1 MRILGKTGGGLLIAA
16 LMALA
21 ACKDP
26 GSAVNEPPPSAV
38 AVKGAPDASLVENP
52 RLQGATL
59 KAVRAR
65 GHLNCGVNTGLIG
78 FAFTDNR
85 GQWRGF
91 DIDFCHATAAI
102 IFGDPNA
109 VRFIPLG
116 STERFTA
123 LQSGEV
129 DVLWRN
135 TSWTFSRDTGNRLD
149 FAGINYFDGQGFL
162 VRKSLHLSSASE
174 LNGARICVQTGS
186 TTELN
191 VADFFRAKGIKY
203 TPVVVDTE
211 DQAHADY
218 MREACD
224 ALTADISE
232 LASVRTILQDPNDHI
247 LLPEVISK
255 EPFGPVVR
263 QGDSQW
269 EDVIRWT
276 LYQSLLAEEFGVT
289 RENVD
294 SVRASSTNPEI
305 KRLLG
310 VEKGYGAMLGVS
322 DDWAYRAIKAEGNY
336 GQIFERNLGKSSALK
351 LERGMNALWNAQPK
365 PGLMYAPPLR

>member
-1 MRILGKTGGGLLIAA
+1 MFRRGLLLAAA
-16 LMALA
+16 LLALT

-26 GSAVNEPPPSAV
+26 GSAVNEPAPTGPG
-38 AVKGAPDASLVENP
+38 VKGAPDLALGEAVKA
-52 RLQGATL
+52 QGATL
-59 KAVRAR
+59 RTVRAR
-65 GHLNCGVNTGLIG
+65 RRLICGVNTGLIG

-91 DIDFCHATAAI
+91 DIDFCRATAAAVL
-102 IFGDPNA
+102 GDINA
-109 VRFIPLG
+109 VRFVPLG

-135 TSWTFSRDTGNRLD
+135 TSWTFSRDAGNRLD
-149 FAGINYFDGQGFL
+149 FGSINYFDGQGFL
-162 VRKSLHLSSASE
+162 VRKSLGLKSATE

-191 VADFFRAKGIKY
+191 VADFFRSKGLKY

-211 DQAHADY
+211 DQAHAAY
-218 MREACD
+218 AKEACD
-224 ALTADISE
+224 ALTADMSE
-232 LASVRTILQDPNDHI
+232 LAAVRAILDNPDTHM

-263 QGDSQW
+263 QGDDQW
-269 EDVIRWT
+269 EDIIRWT
-276 LYQSLLAEEFGVT
+276 LYATLLAEEFGIT
-289 RENVD
+289 DKNVD
-294 SVRASSTNPEI
+294 EMRRSSANPEVR
-305 KRLLG
+305 RLLG
-310 VEKGYGAMLGVS
+310 VEPGFGKMLGLS

-336 GQIFERNLGKSSALK
+336 GQIFERNIGRNSPLK
-351 LERGMNALWNAQPK
+351 LERGMNALWNAQK
-365 PGLMYAPPLR
+365 PGLMYAPPMR

>member
-1 MRILGKTGGGLLIAA
+1 MIKRTLLAA
-16 LMALA
+16 LLLTLA
-21 ACKDP
+21 GCKDP
-26 GSAVNEPPPSAV
+26 GSAVNEPPPMAT
-38 AVKGAPDASLVENP
+38 AIKGAPDASLVEGVKV
-52 RLQGATL
+52 QGATL
-59 KAVRAR
+59 KAIRAR

-78 FAFTDNR
+78 FAFTDN
-85 GQWRGF
+85 GGKWQGF
-91 DIDFCHATAAI
+91 DIDFCHATAAV

-135 TSWTFSRDTGNRLD
+135 TSWTFSRDTGNHLD

-162 VRKSLHLSSASE
+162 VRRSLNLHSAAE
-174 LNGARICVQTGS
+174 LTGARICVQTGS

-191 VADFFRAKGIKY
+191 VADFFRSKGIKY

-218 MREACD
+218 AREACD
-224 ALTADISE
+224 ALTADMSE
-232 LASVRTILQDPNDHI
+232 LASVRTILDDPNAHM

-276 LYQSLLAEEFGVT
+276 LNATLLAEELGIT

-294 SVRASSTNPEI
+294 DVRRTSTNPEI
-305 KRLLG
+305 RRLLG
-310 VEKGYGAMLGVS
+310 VEHGYGAMLGVS
-322 DDWAYRAIKAEGNY
+322 DDWAYRIIKNEGNY

-351 LERGMNALWNAQPK
+351 LDRGMNALWNAQPK

>member
-1 MRILGKTGGGLLIAA
+1 MLRQALIAA
-16 LMALA
+16 LLLTLA

-26 GSAVNEPPPSAV
+26 GSAVNEPAPSGPG
-38 AVKGAPDASLVENP
+38 VKGAPELSLGEAAK
-52 RLQGATL
+52 LQGATL
-59 KAVRAR
+59 RTVRNR
-65 GHLNCGVNTGLIG
+65 HRLTCGVNTGLIG

-91 DIDFCHATAAI
+91 DIDFCRATAAAVMN
-102 IFGDPNA
+102 DPNA
-109 VRFIPLG
+109 VRYVPLG

-135 TSWTFSRDTGNRLD
+135 TSWTYSRDTGNRLD

-162 VRKSLHLSSASE
+162 VRKSLGLHSATE

-191 VADFFRAKGIKY
+191 VADFFRSKGLKY

-211 DQAHADY
+211 DQAHAAY
-218 MREACD
+218 AKEACD
-224 ALTADISE
+224 ALTADMSE
-232 LASVRTILQDPNDHI
+232 LAAVRTILDNPDSHM

-263 QGDSQW
+263 QGDAQW
-269 EDVIRWT
+269 EDIIRWT
-276 LYQSLLAEEFGVT
+276 LDATILAEEFGITSKNIDEIRKTT
-289 RENVD
+289 R
-294 SVRASSTNPEI
+294 NPEI
-305 KRLLG
+305 RRLLG
-310 VEKGYGAMLGVS
+310 VDPGYGKMLGLS
-322 DDWAYRAIKAEGNY
+322 DDWAYRAIKTSGNY
-336 GQIFERNLGKSSALK
+336 GEIFERNIGRGSPLK
-351 LERGMNALWNAQPK
+351 LERGMNALWSAPK
-365 PGLMYAPPLR
+365 PGLLYAPPMR